1 MNVSEISL
9 FMGNPAFQEPI
20 SCAKII
26 IGVDPYRDG
35 ETPVLVVCKK

>member
-1 MNVSEISL
+1 ME
-9 FMGNPAFQEPI
+9 NPAFQEPL
-20 SCAKII
+20 SYTKII